1 MTLLWPLVL
10 YAACAVALVIVMLAL
25 SALLGERHHEPA
37 TGIPY
42 EGGIAATGTAR
53 VPFPAKFYLVAMF
66 FVIFDLE
73 SAFLF
78 GWAIAARRLGW
89 PAYIEMIVFVGVLVV
104 TLWYLAR
111 TGALDWSPREG
122 RPPLGGKAE
131 RLR

>member
-1 MTLLWPLVL
+1 MTVLWPLAL
-10 YAACAVALVIVMLAL
+10 YAACAIALVVVMLGL
-25 SALLGERHHEPA
+25 SALLGERHTGPS

-42 EGGIAATGTAR
+42 EGGIAATGTAH

-78 GWAIAARRLGW
+78 GWAVAARQLGW
-89 PAYIEMIVFVGVLVV
+89 VAYGEMLVFVAVLVI

-111 TGALDWSPREG
+111 TGALDWAPETR
-122 RPPLGGKAE
+122 RRHTVE
-131 RLR
+131 RAS

>member
-1 MTLLWPLVL
+1 MTPLWPLAL
-10 YAACAVALVIVMLAL
+10 YAACAIALVVVMLGL
-25 SALLGERHHEPA
+25 SAVLGERHREPA

-42 EGGIAATGTAR
+42 EGGIAGTGTAN

-78 GWAIAARRLGW
+78 GWAVAARQLGW
-89 PAYIEMIVFVGVLVV
+89 TAYVEMIIFVAVLVI

-111 TGALDWSPREG
+111 TGALDWAPESRRRE
-122 RPPLGGKAE
+122 PLE
-131 RLR
+131 RLP